1 MVAPQSTPAVPNV
14 SGMGSQDHSGP
25 CAFANVPQLGHE
37 ELNRWRLV
45 PVMLPCSFQT
55 ASPRFLRPVAAPL
68 ARVLFRG
75 EQCSSRFS

>member
-1 MVAPQSTPAVPNV
+1 MVAPQSTAAVPNV

-55 ASPRFLRPVAAPL
+55 ASAPHGCARPEDFAPCGRSPSQG
-68 ARVLFRG
+68 AF
-75 EQCSSRFS
+75 